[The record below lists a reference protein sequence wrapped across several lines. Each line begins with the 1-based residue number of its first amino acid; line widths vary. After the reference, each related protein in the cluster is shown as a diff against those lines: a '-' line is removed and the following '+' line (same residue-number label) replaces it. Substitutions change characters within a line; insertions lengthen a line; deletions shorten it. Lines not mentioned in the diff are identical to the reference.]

1 MVNKYLYYNEEYN
14 KIIEKLENDN
24 LDIKDISNYILN
36 EKEKE
41 IIIKELKK
49 LKKQK
54 PIIQNL
60 EIIKNTKNKLKE
72 YLNKDFANY
81 LVDYFLGYRQLT
93 KLFDSKD
100 IEEIIIND
108 YDKIF
113 IIDRDQNKILT
124 GISFTEKEYDKFIDV
139 LINTVNKNFNKREF
153 IDGSLPDKSRLNIV
167 STNVCSFHA
176 ITIRKFT
183 RKPLTIIDLINSE
196 TVDSYTAAYLWTI
209 IDGFKIRPANIFICG
224 GTGCGKTTFLN
235 VLLDFINNKERIILI
250 EDTNE
255 IDVSNF
261 EDSVSLLSDISNEN
275 SLYDIT
281 INTLR
286 MRPDRIIIGE
296 VRGKEAQGL
305 FVAMDTGHDGC
316 LATLHANNSEDTI
329 NKLLNKPMEISE
341 TNIPLLDLII
351 ILKRQQING
360 KLKRKISQI
369 SEITKVGNIS
379 LNHIYKENDGSP
391 ATTNIMLSQVSE
403 KLCEIINISKNDFK
417 KIVEYRAGLLDEISN
432 SNPKIDKGELKKI
445 LHSIE
450 FDYKTILEK

>member
-1 MVNKYLYYNEEYN
+1 MANKFLYVNEEYN
-14 KIIEKLENDN
+14 LIIEKIENDS
-24 LDIKDISNYILN
+24 LDLKDISKYI
-36 EKEKE
+36 EKENPL
-41 IIIKELKK
+41 ILKELKK
-49 LKKQK
+49 LRKQK
-54 PIIQNL
+54 QTIQNP
-60 EIIKNTKNKLKE
+60 EVIKNIKSKFKE
-72 YLNKDFANY
+72 YLNKDFSHY

-93 KLFDSKD
+93 KLFESKD

-108 YDKIF
+108 FDKVF
-113 IIDRDQNKILT
+113 IIDREQKKTLT
-124 GISFTEKEYDKFIDV
+124 GISFTEKEYDKFIDI
-139 LINTVNKNFNKREF
+139 LINTINKNFTKREF

-176 ITIRKFT
+176 VTIRKFT

-196 TVDSYTAAYLWTI
+196 TLDSYTAAYLWTI
-209 IDGFKIRPANIFICG
+209 IDGFKIKPANIFICG

-235 VLLDFINNKERIILI
+235 VLLDFINNTERVISI

-255 IDVSNF
+255 IDTTNF

-316 LATLHANNSEDTI
+316 LATLHANSSEDTI
-329 NKLLNKPMEISE
+329 NKLINKPMEISE

-351 ILKRQQING
+351 ILKRQQVDG
-360 KLKRKISQI
+360 KLKRKVFQM
-369 SEITKVGNIS
+369 SEITKVGNIG
-379 LNHIYKENDGSP
+379 LNHIYKDTDTSQ
-391 ATTNIMLSQVSE
+391 ATTNIMLSQVAE
-403 KLCEIINISKNDFK
+403 KLCDVANISKNDFK
-417 KIVEYRAGLLDEISN
+417 KIIEYRAGLLDEISN
-432 SNPKIDKGELKKI
+432 SKPQIDKIELKKI
-445 LHSIE
+445 LHSLE
-450 FDYKTILEK
+450 FDYKSILKE